1 VNNDDKSCSTE
12 PMCVI
17 QLLSTLNTLVV
28 DQGGPP
34 TSHQSCVDELAMS
47 LLATGCQTL
56 TKIIRQITW
65 GFSWGWGSRV
75 PRGWSESVTVCV
87 QCQRVKDESFALDRK
102 PRAGRSGHLLISL
115 LAGSTWY
122 RIDRCSACNARHPS
136 SAAQR
141 QTHNNDFVNAAQ
153 SHSDIIVVQ
162 AQIDLVPPKRPALT
176 EYPHIAS

>member
-1 VNNDDKSCSTE
+1 MMRNPVVLSQR
-12 PMCVI
+12 VR
-17 QLLSTLNTLVV
+17 STLDTLVV

-34 TSHQSCVDELAMS
+34 TSHQSCQDELAMS

-65 GFSWGWGSRV
+65 VFSWECMGSRV

-115 LAGSTWY
+115 LAGST
-122 RIDRCSACNARHPS
+122 
-136 SAAQR
+136 
-141 QTHNNDFVNAAQ
+141 
-153 SHSDIIVVQ
+153 
-162 AQIDLVPPKRPALT
+162 
-176 EYPHIAS
+176 